1 MFGIGGKWK
10 ILTVSALAVAAAFV
24 LACQGETRTIE
35 VIKEVPVEK
44 IVTQEVVKE
53 VPVEKIVTKEI
64 IKEVPKEV
72 VRTVEVEKQV
82 EVIKEV
88 VRTVEVE
95 KQVEVT
101 KREIVQIVVTPTP
114 EIMLKAE
121 PVNAPDPKGDAGII
135 TVAISDVPPGVGLGS
150 TQLADEFHYW
160 GVGEVTMKTAAG
172 GVVEPML
179 ATSWEL
185 KFDDDGRPSGATLMI
200 RDDVIFHGEGLG
212 DRSNAGAGWG
222 PMTAEDV
229 AFTINDGNTNLN
241 PNSIHWQ
248 AGDLASM
255 FGNNEAIAVDS
266 TTLDLTFTTD
276 ENGNPQFDPRW
287 SANLLNDA
295 GQAFSVQSLARF
307 NAVGKQEMQDA
318 EFIGTGPLHIVSW
331 LQDDTGILE
340 AVPYSH
346 WRLDSKVDR
355 IIFKEVA
362 EENTQIALMETGEID
377 AAPITI
383 KNVPRML
390 EGGFQ
395 IQDNGLANLKTVVF
409 AGNLWETNHILFD
422 TPLDTAAVYM
432 RDVPWV
438 GNPNDPADL
447 AEAKLVRNALA
458 RAVDRDLMNEVLM
471 NGIGFPNY
479 LNQFSSQNPNWQDK
493 WNYPYDPD
501 EAERLLDEAGHAK
514 KSNGKR
520 FEIPLFTPSP
530 GVDGEIGDVVAGFW
544 EKIGV
549 STAVQKYSY
558 SVFRP
563 TIVARA
569 TTLPWITQCDDGKST
584 WPWDWPKS
592 QDHTSYTR
600 GGFGC
605 GLEIKVVADTWKAV
619 AAETDI
625 NKRIELN
632 NNLAQYLFEEAV
644 SFGLIGMTGP
654 ITYNPNKIAEW
665 PMEPGLFATTN
676 NHEAIVPVG
685 R

>member
-1 MFGIGGKWK
+1 MFSTASRAKVL
-10 ILTVSALAVAAAFV
+10 ILLAAVVALVIST
-24 LACQGETRTIE
+24 ACAGETQVVEVEKIVTQE

-44 IVTQEVVKE
+44 IVTQEV
-53 VPVEKIVTKEI
+53 
-64 IKEVPKEV
+64 IKEVPRDVIVKEEV
-72 VRTVEVEKQV
+72 IRTVEVDRPVEVIKTEIVEVEKQV
-82 EVIKEV
+82 V
-88 VRTVEVE
+88 VRETE
-95 KQVEVT
+95 T
-101 KREIVQIVVTPTP
+101 ITLVVTPTP
-114 EIMLKAE
+114 PILAR
-121 PVNAPDPKGDAGII
+121 PATVNAPQPKGEAGII
-135 TVAISDVPPGVGLGS
+135 TIAIPNVPPGVGLGS
-150 TQLADEFHYW
+150 TQLDDGFHYW
-160 GVGEVTMKTAAG
+160 GVGEVTMKASIEK
-172 GVVEPML
+172 VVEPML

-185 KFDDDGRPSGATLMI
+185 KIDGSGRPTGAILKI
-200 RDDVIFHGEGLG
+200 RDDVIFHGQGLG
-212 DRSNAGAGWG
+212 GRSNGGGSWG
-222 PMTAEDV
+222 PMTAQDI
-229 AFTINDGNTNLN
+229 AFTINDGNNSLN

-248 AGDLASM
+248 AGDLSSM
-255 FGNNEAIAVDS
+255 FYQQAAVAVDS
-266 TTLDLTFTTD
+266 TTLDLTFTVN
-276 ENGNPQFDPRW
+276 EEGIPAFDPRW
-287 SANLLNDA
+287 NANLLNDA
-295 GQAFSVQSLARF
+295 GQAFCVQSQFRF
-307 NAVGKQEMQDA
+307 DTVGKQVMQDE

-340 AVPYSH
+340 AVPYDH
-346 WRLDSKVDR
+346 WMMNSKVDR

-377 AAPITI
+377 AAPITL
-383 KNVPRML
+383 KNIPRML
-390 EGGFQ
+390 EGGFN

-409 AGNLWETNHILFD
+409 AGNLWETNHIL
-422 TPLDTAAVYM
+422 TGAPLDTAAVYM

-458 RAVDRDLMNEVLM
+458 RSIDRELMNEVLTF
-471 NGIGFPNY
+471 GIGFPNY
-479 LNQFSSQNPNWQDK
+479 LNQFSSRNPNWNPA
-493 WNYPYDPD
+493 WNYPYDP
-501 EAERLLDEAGHAK
+501 EESARMLDEAGHPIRA
-514 KSNGKR
+514 NGKR

-530 GVDGEIGDVVAGFW
+530 GVDPEIGDVVAGFW
-544 EKIGV
+544 EDIGV

-619 AAETDI
+619 AAETDV
-625 NKRIELN
+625 NKRIALN
-632 NNLAQYLFEEAV
+632 NELAAYLFDEAV
-644 SFGLIGMTGP
+644 SFGLVGMTGP
-654 ITYNPNKIAEW
+654 IVYNPNKIAEW
-665 PMEPGLFATTN
+665 PMEPGLFATQN